1 MIPDVH
7 RDTKSSTD
15 IICHECSCSR
25 FMISEYDQSYLM
37 YMEVAVSKRGRG
49 RARAVHYKD
58 SHGREYRGCTCMV
71 CLTRHGMNGQM
82 ISRCPDCHLTTCPR
96 AVTHK
101 RPCKTHRAENSV
113 PNGISP
119 DKVVFSPRTP
129 QNVLTWG
136 SSFGEKQRAVTDEYA
151 RWVIDWNTVIGE
163 LEETTAS
170 PEVWSARLTL
180 VDMDHDV
187 ENMIRVL
194 GWLRKGAHTIRK
206 RDRERWC
213 RDVIEILEHRYD
225 GIQLVSSDTGEVHD
239 VTSIAC
245 PSD

>member
-15 IICHECSCSR
+15 ITCHECSCSR

-37 YMEVAVSKRGRG
+37 YMEVAVSKRKHRLTDQS
-49 RARAVHYKD
+49 RAY
-58 SHGREYRGCTCMV
+58 REARYTGCTCQS
-71 CLTRHGMNGQM
+71 CLRKNGLTGSVRH
-82 ISRCPDCHLTTCPR
+82 RCPICRTMQCPK
-96 AVTHK
+96 ASSHK
-101 RPCKTHRAENSV
+101 KACRGYRPPKGTRTN
-113 PNGISP
+113 ISP

-151 RWVIDWNTVIGE
+151 RWVIDWNAVIAE
-163 LEETTAS
+163 LEQTTVS

-180 VDMDHDV
+180 VDIDHDV

-225 GIQLVSSDTGEVHD
+225 GIQLVSSDTGEVHN